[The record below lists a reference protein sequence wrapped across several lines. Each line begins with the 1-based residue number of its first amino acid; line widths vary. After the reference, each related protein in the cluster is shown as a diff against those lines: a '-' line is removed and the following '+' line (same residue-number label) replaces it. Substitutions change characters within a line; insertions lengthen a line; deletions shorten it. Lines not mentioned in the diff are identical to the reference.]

1 MPSKMETV
9 NFLTL
14 TTTFS
19 KNLIILEKSISSS
32 NVIVNKLNYEMQIDI
47 LWTYHFNSIKYK
59 VTSL

>member
-1 MPSKMETV
+1 METV

-32 NVIVNKLNYEMQIDI
+32 NVIEINKLNYKVRIDI
-47 LWTYHFNSIKYK
+47 M
-59 VTSL
+59 

>member
-1 MPSKMETV
+1 METV

-19 KNLIILEKSISSS
+19 ENLIILEKLISSS
-32 NVIVNKLNYEMQIDI
+32 NVIANKLNYEMRTDI
-47 LWTYHFNSIKYK
+47 LWTYYFNSIKYE